1 MGNNNTNDKVV
12 SIFQETNVFEDTRN
26 EDEVDI
32 YYDRAILQIKYIA
45 LKDYGDNIIDNI
57 GAIFMKLDK
66 EEKQAFLKH
75 AFNALKNRDQEM
87 IICETNPS
95 SIEEELSM
103 MEVNNQKDMR
113 IFKMFFFKVAAI
125 FLGLITTLVFVL
137 TFEPQIPWIKEF
149 TDVIKEIKGA

>member
-1 MGNNNTNDKVV
+1 MSKNNERVV
-12 SIFQETNVFEDTRN
+12 SIFQETNVFDNTRN
-26 EDEVDI
+26 DDEVDI

-45 LKDYGDNIIDNI
+45 LKDYDDNIMDNI

-66 EEKQAFLKH
+66 EEKQAFLRH

-87 IICETNPS
+87 VICETNPS

-125 FLGLITTLVFVL
+125 FLGLITTLVFIL

-149 TDVIKEIKGA
+149 TDIIKEIKGA

>member
-1 MGNNNTNDKVV
+1 MSKNNERVV
-12 SIFQETNVFEDTRN
+12 SIFQETNVFDNTRN
-26 EDEVDI
+26 DDEVDI

-45 LKDYGDNIIDNI
+45 LKDYDDNIMDNI

-66 EEKQAFLKH
+66 EEKQAFLRH

-87 IICETNPS
+87 VICETNPS

-125 FLGLITTLVFVL
+125 FLGLITTLVFIL

-149 TDVIKEIKGA
+149 ADIIKEIKGA

>member
-1 MGNNNTNDKVV
+1 MSKNNEKVV
-12 SIFQETNVFEDTRN
+12 SIFQETNVFDDTRN
-26 EDEVDI
+26 DDEVDI

-45 LKDYGDNIIDNI
+45 LKDYGDNIMDNI

-66 EEKQAFLKH
+66 EEKQAFLRH

-87 IICETNPS
+87 VMCETAPN

-113 IFKMFFFKVAAI
+113 IFKMFFFKVASI

-149 TDVIKEIKGA
+149 TDIIKEIKGA

>member
-1 MGNNNTNDKVV
+1 MSKNNERVV
-12 SIFQETNVFEDTRN
+12 SIFQETNVFDGTRN
-26 EDEVDI
+26 NDEVDI

-45 LKDYGDNIIDNI
+45 LKDYGDNIMDNI

-66 EEKQAFLKH
+66 EEKQAFLRH

-87 IICETNPS
+87 VMCETAPN

-113 IFKMFFFKVAAI
+113 IFKMFFFKVASI

-149 TDVIKEIKGA
+149 TDIIKEIKGA

>member
-1 MGNNNTNDKVV
+1 MSKNNERVV
-12 SIFQETNVFEDTRN
+12 SIFQETNVFDDTRN
-26 EDEVDI
+26 DDEVDI
-32 YYDRAILQIKYIA
+32 YYDRAVLQIKYIA
-45 LKDYGDNIIDNI
+45 LKEYNDNIMDNI

-66 EEKQAFLKH
+66 EEKQAFLRH

-87 IICETNPS
+87 VMCETNPT

-103 MEVNNQKDMR
+103 MELNNQKDMQ
-113 IFKMFFFKVAAI
+113 IFKMFFFKACAI

-149 TDVIKEIKGA
+149 TDIIKEIKNV

>member
-1 MGNNNTNDKVV
+1 MSKNNERVV
-12 SIFQETNVFEDTRN
+12 SIFQETNVFDNTRN
-26 EDEVDI
+26 DDEVDI

-45 LKDYGDNIIDNI
+45 LKDYDDNIMDNI

-66 EEKQAFLKH
+66 EEKQAFLRH
-75 AFNALKNRDQEM
+75 AFHALKNRDQEM
-87 IICETNPS
+87 VMCETAPN

-125 FLGLITTLVFVL
+125 FLGLITTLVFIL

-149 TDVIKEIKGA
+149 ADIIKEIKGA

>member
-1 MGNNNTNDKVV
+1 MSKNNERVV
-12 SIFQETNVFEDTRN
+12 SIFQETNVFDGTRN
-26 EDEVDI
+26 NDEVDI

-45 LKDYGDNIIDNI
+45 LKDYGDNIMDNI

-66 EEKQAFLKH
+66 EEKQAFLRH

-87 IICETNPS
+87 VMCETAPN

-113 IFKMFFFKVAAI
+113 IFKMFFFKVASI
-125 FLGLITTLVFVL
+125 FLGLIITLIFVL
-137 TFEPQIPWIKEF
+137 TFEPKIPWVKEVI
-149 TDVIKEIKGA
+149 DVVNEIKNI

>member
-1 MGNNNTNDKVV
+1 MSKNNERVV
-12 SIFQETNVFEDTRN
+12 SIFQETNVFDGTRN
-26 EDEVDI
+26 DDEVDI

-45 LKDYGDNIIDNI
+45 LKDYGDNIMDNI

-66 EEKQAFLKH
+66 EEKQAFLRH

-87 IICETNPS
+87 VMCETAPN

-113 IFKMFFFKVAAI
+113 IFKMFFFKVASI

-149 TDVIKEIKGA
+149 TDIIKEIKGV

>member
-1 MGNNNTNDKVV
+1 MSKNNERVV
-12 SIFQETNVFEDTRN
+12 SIFQETNVFDDTRN
-26 EDEVDI
+26 DDEVDI

-45 LKDYGDNIIDNI
+45 LKDYGDNIMDNI

-66 EEKQAFLKH
+66 EEKQAFLRH

-87 IICETNPS
+87 VMCETAPN

-113 IFKMFFFKVAAI
+113 IFKMFFFKVASI

-149 TDVIKEIKGA
+149 TDIIKEIKQA

>member
-1 MGNNNTNDKVV
+1 MSKNNERVV
-12 SIFQETNVFEDTRN
+12 SIFQETNVFDDTRN
-26 EDEVDI
+26 DDEVDI
-32 YYDRAILQIKYIA
+32 YYDRAVLQIKYIA
-45 LKDYGDNIIDNI
+45 LKEYNDNIMDNI

-66 EEKQAFLKH
+66 EEKQAFLRH

-113 IFKMFFFKVAAI
+113 IFKMFFFKVASI
-125 FLGLITTLVFVL
+125 FLGLIITLIFVL
-137 TFEPQIPWIKEF
+137 TFEPKIPWIKEF
-149 TDVIKEIKGA
+149 INIVEEIKKT

>member
-1 MGNNNTNDKVV
+1 MSKNNERVV
-12 SIFQETNVFEDTRN
+12 SIFQETNVFDDTRN
-26 EDEVDI
+26 DDEVDI
-32 YYDRAILQIKYIA
+32 YYDRAVLQIKYIA
-45 LKDYGDNIIDNI
+45 LKEYNDNIMDNI

-66 EEKQAFLKH
+66 EEKQAFLRH

-113 IFKMFFFKVAAI
+113 IFKMFFFKVASI

-149 TDVIKEIKGA
+149 TNIIKEIKGA

>member
-1 MGNNNTNDKVV
+1 MSKNNERVV
-12 SIFQETNVFEDTRN
+12 SIFQETNVFDNTRN
-26 EDEVDI
+26 DDEVDI

-45 LKDYGDNIIDNI
+45 LKDYGDNIMDNI

-66 EEKQAFLKH
+66 EEKQAFLRH

-87 IICETNPS
+87 VMCETAPN

-113 IFKMFFFKVAAI
+113 IFKMFFFKVASI

-149 TDVIKEIKGA
+149 TDIIKEIKGV

>member
-1 MGNNNTNDKVV
+1 MSKNNERVV
-12 SIFQETNVFEDTRN
+12 SIFQETNVFDNTRN
-26 EDEVDI
+26 DDEVDI

-45 LKDYGDNIIDNI
+45 LKDYGDNIMDNI

-66 EEKQAFLKH
+66 EEKQAFLRH

-87 IICETNPS
+87 VMCETAPN
-95 SIEEELSM
+95 SIKEELSM

-113 IFKMFFFKVAAI
+113 IFKMFFFKVASI
-125 FLGLITTLVFVL
+125 FLGLITTLVIIL

-149 TDVIKEIKGA
+149 TNIIKEIKGA

>member
-1 MGNNNTNDKVV
+1 MSKNNEKVV
-12 SIFQETNVFEDTRN
+12 SIFQETNVFDGTRN
-26 EDEVDI
+26 NDEVDI

-45 LKDYGDNIIDNI
+45 LKDYGDNIMDNI

-66 EEKQAFLKH
+66 EEKQAFLRH

-87 IICETNPS
+87 VMCETAPN

-103 MEVNNQKDMR
+103 MELNNQKDMQ
-113 IFKMFFFKVAAI
+113 IFKMFFFKVASI

-149 TDVIKEIKGA
+149 TDIIKEIKGA